1 MPFKKSPDELNWDV
15 LVALGWSIKPV
26 DAFHGRKFFSIF
38 DPTGSIRATDEG
50 DPYAAAKRLGNIP
63 LFAMSETMAIKLLD
77 SRPFVIQHVHIT
89 TSQGIERYVYHVSLP
104 DSPNV
109 HVDENLAVA
118 ICNCFLKDVVK
129 S

>member
-1 MPFKKSPDELNWDV
+1 MALGQSLDELNWDV
-15 LVALGWSIKPV
+15 LVALGWKIEPV
-26 DAFHGRKFFSIF
+26 DQFHGSKYYSIF
-38 DPTGSIRATDEG
+38 DPLGSVRATDEG
-50 DPYAAAKRLGNIP
+50 DPYAVAKRCGSIP

-77 SRPFVIQHVHIT
+77 SRPFVIQHVRIT